1 MTMPESHDFTGP
13 LAFKPPHP
21 GEFILEDCLKPL
33 SLSIAKG
40 AEALGVTRAS
50 LNNIVRGKS
59 GVSAEM
65 AVRLSQVFGS
75 SPALWLKLQ
84 SAYDLAK
91 VVEHGHIHL
100 SSFKQIDTCHQA
112 GAAH

>member
-1 MTMPESHDFTGP
+1 MTMPDSHDFTGP
-13 LAFKPPHP
+13 LAFTPPHP

-33 SLSIAKG
+33 DLSIAKG

-91 VVEHGHIHL
+91 VAEQGHIHL
-100 SSFKQIDTCHQA
+100 ACFTQSDA
-112 GAAH
+112 GNYLGAAH